1 MYVCLCATCP
11 NWCLTPSTYHSDW
24 IRNNDVSP
32 DDETFV
38 ARFSKNG
45 LVPVAGRTPE
55 QRKKDSE
62 AALNWLRNK
71 GVDDD
76 LLDSTGDF
84 RRLDDALPKKSGQSL
99 EDRAQGIES
108 ALDWCRTKGV
118 ATCSEEPLP
127 SFDRIGSL
135 PVARR
140 SPEERAN
147 HLKNV
152 LNWLRNK
159 GKRDEELDPTG
170 EFRKMDSSIPPK
182 RGQSNEDRAR
192 EIEGAM

>member
-1 MYVCLCATCP
+1 MLKLHTSQFWWLTHSTC
-11 NWCLTPSTYHSDW
+11 HSDW

-32 DDETFV
+32 DDEAFV
-38 ARFSKNG
+38 SRFTKSG
-45 LVPVAGRTPE
+45 LVPVTGRTPE
-55 QRKKDSE
+55 QRMKDAE
-62 AALNWLRNK
+62 DALNWLRNK
-71 GVDDD
+71 GMDDD

-84 RRLDDALPKKSGQSL
+84 RRLDNALPKKSGQSL
-99 EDRAQGIES
+99 DDRAKAIES

-118 ATCSEEPLP
+118 PLGNNEPLP
-127 SFDRIGSL
+127 PFDIIGSV
-135 PVARR
+135 PVTRR
-140 SPEERAN
+140 SPEERAG

-159 GKRDEELDPTG
+159 GKKDEELDPTG
-170 EFRKMDSSIPPK
+170 EFRKIDASIPTK